1 MKITKKLAKEIF
13 QGNFK
18 NVYWGRLNSEKV
30 GNDNRMYSVN
40 CFPPRVEF
48 VETLYHRPE
57 FITDKEFDKLTGMRI
72 VYLPGK
78 RKSLKG
84 KKYYEYTDVL
94 SMRKAVDGHYY
105 LQIERCK
112 SERFRANCVFD
123 FDMNTRAVLLER
135 MAKLDDRFGF

>member
-18 NVYWGRLNSEKV
+18 NINWDQLQTEKI
-30 GNDNRMYSVN
+30 GNDKYMYSRN
-40 CFPPRVEF
+40 SFQPRVEF
-48 VETLYHRPE
+48 VEALYHRPE
-57 FITDKEFDKLTGMRI
+57 FITDKEFDKLAGMRI

-78 RKSLKG
+78 RQSLKG
-84 KKYYEYTDVL
+84 KKHYEYTDVL

-112 SERFRANCVFD
+112 ADRFHAHCVFD

-135 MAKLDDRFGF
+135 MAKMDDRFGF

>member
-18 NVYWGRLNSEKV
+18 NIYWGRLNSEKI

-48 VETLYHRPE
+48 VEALYHRPE
-57 FITDKEFDKLTGMRI
+57 FITDKEFDKLTSMQL

-84 KKYYEYTDVL
+84 KKYYEWTDVL
-94 SMRKAVDGHYY
+94 VMRKTADGTYH
-105 LQIERCK
+105 LAIERCEAK
-112 SERFRANCVFD
+112 RFRANTNFNFD
-123 FDMNTRAVLLER
+123 KATRALLLER

>member
-18 NVYWGRLNSEKV
+18 NIDWGHLNSEKI

-48 VETLYHRPE
+48 VEALYHRPE

-78 RKSLKG
+78 RESLKG
-84 KKYYEYTDVL
+84 KKHYEWTDVL

-112 SERFRANCVFD
+112 ADRFRANCVFD

-135 MAKLDDRFGF
+135 MAKMDDRFGF

>member
-18 NVYWGRLNSEKV
+18 NINWDQLQIDKI
-30 GNDNRMYSVN
+30 GNDNRKYSVN

-48 VETLYHRPE
+48 VEALYHRPE

-78 RKSLKG
+78 SKNLKG
-84 KKYYEYTDVL
+84 KKFYEYTDVL

-112 SERFRANCVFD
+112 SERFYAVCNFD
-123 FDMNTRAVLLER
+123 FDINTRAVLLER
-135 MAKLDDRFGF
+135 MVKSEDRFGF

>member
-13 QGNFK
+13 QGNLK
-18 NVYWGRLNSEKV
+18 NINWDQLQIDKI
-30 GNDNRMYSVN
+30 GNDKRMYSVN

-48 VETLYHRPE
+48 VEALYHRPE
-57 FITDKEFDKLTGMRI
+57 FITDKEFDKLAGMRI
-72 VYLPGK
+72 AYLPGK
-78 RKSLKG
+78 RESLKG
-84 KKYYEYTDVL
+84 KKHYEWTDVL

-112 SERFRANCVFD
+112 ADRFRANCVFD

-135 MAKLDDRFGF
+135 MAKMDDRFGF

>member
-13 QGNFK
+13 QGNLK
-18 NVYWGRLNSEKV
+18 NIDWDKLQTEKI
-30 GNDNRMYSVN
+30 GNDKRMYSRN

-48 VETLYHRPE
+48 VEDLYHRPE
-57 FITDKEFDKLTGMRI
+57 FITDKEFDKLAGMRI

-84 KKYYEYTDVL
+84 KKHYEWTDVL
-94 SMRKAVDGHYY
+94 SMHKAVDGHYY
-105 LQIERCK
+105 LQIERRK
-112 SERFRANCVFD
+112 ADRFSAHCVFD

-135 MAKLDDRFGF
+135 MAKMDDRFGF

>member
-13 QGNFK
+13 QGNLK
-18 NVYWGRLNSEKV
+18 NIDWGRLNSEKI

-48 VETLYHRPE
+48 VEALYHRPE
-57 FITDKEFDKLTGMRI
+57 FITDKEFDKLAGMRI

-78 RKSLKG
+78 RQSLKG
-84 KKYYEYTDVL
+84 KKHYEWTDVL
-94 SMRKAVDGHYY
+94 VMYKAVNGCYY

-112 SERFRANCVFD
+112 ADRFCAHCVFD
-123 FDMNTRAVLLER
+123 FDMNTRAMLLER
-135 MAKLDDRFGF
+135 MAKMDDRFGF

>member
-18 NVYWGRLNSEKV
+18 NIDWDKLQTEKI
-30 GNDNRMYSVN
+30 GNDKYMYSRN
-40 CFPPRVEF
+40 SFQPRVEF
-48 VETLYHRPE
+48 VEALYHRPE

-78 RKSLKG
+78 RQSLKG
-84 KKYYEYTDVL
+84 KKHYEYTDVL

-112 SERFRANCVFD
+112 ADRFHAHCVFD

-135 MAKLDDRFGF
+135 MAKMDDRFGF

>member
-30 GNDNRMYSVN
+30 GNDKRMYSVN
-40 CFPPRVEF
+40 CFPSRVEW
-48 VETLYHRPE
+48 VEALYHRPE

-112 SERFRANCVFD
+112 AERFYAVCNFD
-123 FDMNTRAVLLER
+123 FDINTRAVLLER
-135 MAKLDDRFGF
+135 MVKSEERFGF

>member
-30 GNDNRMYSVN
+30 GNDKRMYSVN
-40 CFPPRVEF
+40 CFPSRVEW
-48 VETLYHRPE
+48 VEALYHRPE
-57 FITDKEFDKLTGMRI
+57 FITDKEFDKLVGMRI

-112 SERFRANCVFD
+112 AERFHAHCVFD

-135 MAKLDDRFGF
+135 MAKMDDRFGF

>member
-18 NVYWGRLNSEKV
+18 NINWDQLQIDKI
-30 GNDNRMYSVN
+30 GNDKRKYSVN

-48 VETLYHRPE
+48 VEALYHRPE
-57 FITDKEFDKLTGMRI
+57 FITDKEFDKLAGMRI

-84 KKYYEYTDVL
+84 KKYYEWTDVL
-94 SMRKAVDGHYY
+94 VMYKAVDGHYY

-112 SERFRANCVFD
+112 SERFRAHCVFD

-135 MAKLDDRFGF
+135 MAKMDDRFGF

>member
-13 QGNFK
+13 QGKLK
-18 NVYWGRLNSEKV
+18 NIEWDKLQTEKI
-30 GNDNRMYSVN
+30 GNDKHMYSVN
-40 CFPPRVEF
+40 CFPPRAFF
-48 VETLYHRPE
+48 VEHLYYRPE

-78 RKSLKG
+78 RQSLKG
-84 KKYYEYTDVL
+84 KKHYEWTDVL

-112 SERFRANCVFD
+112 ADRFSAHCVFD

-135 MAKLDDRFGF
+135 MAKMDDRFGF

>member
-13 QGNFK
+13 QGNLK
-18 NVYWGRLNSEKV
+18 NIDWDKLQTEKI
-30 GNDNRMYSVN
+30 GNDKRKYSVN

-48 VETLYHRPE
+48 VEALYHRPE
-57 FITDKEFDKLTGMRI
+57 FITDKEFDKLAGMRI

-78 RKSLKG
+78 RESLKG
-84 KKYYEYTDVL
+84 KKHYEWTDVL

-135 MAKLDDRFGF
+135 MAKMDDRFGF